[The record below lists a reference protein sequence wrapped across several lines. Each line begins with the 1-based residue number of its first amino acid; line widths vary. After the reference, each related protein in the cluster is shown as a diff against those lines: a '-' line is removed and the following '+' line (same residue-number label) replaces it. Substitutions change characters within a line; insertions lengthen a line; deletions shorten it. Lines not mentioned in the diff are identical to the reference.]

1 MATLRNIP
9 QSNEDF
15 FNNLDKALDA
25 CNKYDN
31 VLLVGVLKKKYRDNA
46 YSFLYMH
53 ELCNLVKEKIFQ
65 KYAKSNL
72 HRSFIN

>member
-31 VLLVGVLKKKYRDNA
+31 VLLVGVLKKKYRDNTW
-46 YSFLYMH
+46 SLF
-53 ELCNLVKEKIFQ
+53 
-65 KYAKSNL
+65 
-72 HRSFIN
+72 FICMNFGT

>member
-46 YSFLYMH
+46 
-53 ELCNLVKEKIFQ
+53 
-65 KYAKSNL
+65 
-72 HRSFIN
+72 

>member
-31 VLLVGVLKKKYRDNA
+31 VLLVGVLKKKYRDNTW
-46 YSFLYMH
+46 SLF
-53 ELCNLVKEKIFQ
+53 
-65 KYAKSNL
+65 
-72 HRSFIN
+72 FICMNFVT